1 VWFTENVNEAT
12 RAQIEYIELLMDKL
26 GYDEQDLD
34 IDLENLSKEKA
45 GELIDSLKAE
55 LGW

>member
-1 VWFTENVNEAT
+1 MWFTENVNEAT